1 MESSTIAYASGVDE
15 SMPDIHT
22 PLSDCG
28 RLVALFDSL
37 FAEAENTRLV
47 PGGREPLYLPADADC
62 RCHRIVFREDFV
74 ASALHEV
81 AHWCIAGA
89 QRRLLVDFGYWYC
102 PDGRDEKQQRAF
114 EQSEARPQALEWI
127 FSTSA
132 RLGFRPSLD
141 NLSQGASDG
150 SVFAVAIAR
159 EARRYCERGLPSR
172 AERFRRALAHEFG
185 GALELN
191 PADYRVDRLPGSGA

>member
-1 MESSTIAYASGVDE
+1 LRSSGRAFRLAVRGSGKHAACPRRARTAVFA
-15 SMPDIHT
+15 
-22 PLSDCG
+22 G
-28 RLVALFDSL
+28 R
-37 FAEAENTRLV
+37 
-47 PGGREPLYLPADADC
+47 
-62 RCHRIVFREDFV
+62 
-74 ASALHEV
+74 
-81 AHWCIAGA
+81 

-114 EQSEARPQALEWI
+114 EQSEARPQALEGI